1 MFISEI
7 FEKAQVGTLLPS
19 SSRLI
24 NGVNVPLL
32 ILADPPYPLLAWLMK
47 PMCSM
52 VIYQFCVHLAVVEV
66 LEAAD
71 NTAMAGVA
79 AGQTSCIWPKICTS
93 LSSWALSSLHIFS
106 SNSISLSVAC
116 HQLLALLELRLP
128 LDVLK
133 TFQSPHSVP
142 FPKH

>member
-52 VIYQFCVHLAVVEV
+52 VIYQL
-66 LEAAD
+66 
-71 NTAMAGVA
+71 
-79 AGQTSCIWPKICTS
+79 Q
-93 LSSWALSSLHIFS
+93 
-106 SNSISLSVAC
+106 
-116 HQLLALLELRLP
+116 QRLLTI
-128 LDVLK
+128 D
-133 TFQSPHSVP
+133 
-142 FPKH
+142 